1 MITLQGLLIV
11 FFSLFL
17 PKFSFLSVHRTN
29 SISYWVS
36 FPTWGRWPNG
46 VRTSSTSSTCKEMRP
61 HKPYS
66 WKCSTQRSDESAKIG
81 KQLFIHRCLKCYNK
95 YLFLPTKMPVRNHQ
109 PLSNCLCKSVHY
121 PSFMNVPSWKAKTH
135 FHIKNYL
142 QMNFFFR
149 NSIPREH
156 RTTDFGV
163 SLSTSSS
170 PRTNWCWSNVERSN
184 PSEWKKNERMN
195 LKFWLFITKAKEWPN
210 VNGTNDDEE
219 EDEITQ

>member
-1 MITLQGLLIV
+1 
-11 FFSLFL
+11 
-17 PKFSFLSVHRTN
+17 
-29 SISYWVS
+29 
-36 FPTWGRWPNG
+36 
-46 VRTSSTSSTCKEMRP
+46 
-61 HKPYS
+61 
-66 WKCSTQRSDESAKIG
+66 
-81 KQLFIHRCLKCYNK
+81 
-95 YLFLPTKMPVRNHQ
+95 MPVRNHQ

-184 PSEWKKNERMN
+184 PSEWKKKRTNELKILIIYYKSKRMAECEWYKRRRRRRRN
-195 LKFWLFITKAKEWPN
+195 NPINVASPTTTTTTNPRFLFLQEYRMKKEF
-210 VNGTNDDEE
+210 
-219 EDEITQ
+219 